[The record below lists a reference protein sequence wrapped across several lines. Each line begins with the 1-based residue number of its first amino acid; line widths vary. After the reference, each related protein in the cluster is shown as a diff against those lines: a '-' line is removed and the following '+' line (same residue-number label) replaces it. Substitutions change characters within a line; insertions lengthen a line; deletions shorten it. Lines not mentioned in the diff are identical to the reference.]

1 MRVLGWAFL
10 NKRHLSWA
18 QYNEKEKI
26 GGGRERYIW
35 QVNHLEGGPERCILS
50 NMELCRQSENEEHYA
65 DHAVDLHRS
74 VHKKPSGVTQKVFK
88 TRA

>member
-18 QYNEKEKI
+18 RHNEKEKI

-35 QVNHLEGGPERCILS
+35 QVNHLEGGPEHCILS